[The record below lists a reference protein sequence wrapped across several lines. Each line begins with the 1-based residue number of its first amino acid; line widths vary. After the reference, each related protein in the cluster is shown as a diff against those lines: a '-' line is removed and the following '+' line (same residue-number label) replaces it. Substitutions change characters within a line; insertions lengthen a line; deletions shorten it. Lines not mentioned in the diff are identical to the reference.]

1 VITNLRELF
10 HYRSLIWALTSRE
23 LRARYRNSFLGF
35 LWTFMNPL
43 FLMGVYSL
51 MFTVFMPQQISHYTY
66 FMFVGLLPW
75 LFFSNSVGAGAASLS
90 SKRDLLTRVRFPP
103 QILPTVT
110 VLSELGNY
118 LFALPIMAALGY
130 LSGLPLRLTA
140 VAFPLILVLQLVFT
154 LGLVTLASALN
165 VFFRDIQHVLTNLLT
180 LWFFLVPVVYPA
192 STVPVAFRGLMIN
205 SDPMAVFVT
214 SYQRIFYYGTWPDFR
229 ALATSGVASL
239 ILWMAAVVIFE
250 GRRDEF
256 AEMV

>member
-1 VITNLRELF
+1 VLTNLRELLR
-10 HYRSLIWALTSRE
+10 YRSLIWALTSRE

-51 MFTVFMPQQISHYTY
+51 MFTVFMPQQIPHYTY

-75 LFFSNSVGAGAASLS
+75 LFFSNSVGGGTASLS
-90 SKRDLLTRVRFPP
+90 SRRDLLTRVRFPP
-103 QILPTVT
+103 QILPAVS

-118 LFALPIMAALGY
+118 LFALPIMLALGFA
-130 LSGLPLRLTA
+130 SGFVLRPQV
-140 VAFPLILVLQLVFT
+140 VAFPL
-154 LGLVTLASALN
+154 GLVMLSSAMN

-192 STVPVAFRGLMIN
+192 STIPTAFRGLMIK

-214 SYQRIFYYGTWPDFR
+214 SYQAIFYYGTWPDFR
-229 ALATSGVASL
+229 ALAVAGVASL
-239 ILWMAAVVIFE
+239 ALWMVAVVVFE